1 MTRRVILFLAAL
13 MLLLVALPGATAARI
28 VPSETLQLKQ
38 LRHAAAAKINQLKA
52 ALGEKATK
60 EVGSLSDLFHE
71 WTQKH
76 GKT

>member
-38 LRHAAAAKINQLKA
+38 LRPGAPP
-52 ALGEKATK
+52 
-60 EVGSLSDLFHE
+60 
-71 WTQKH
+71 H
-76 GKT
+76 GKV